1 MRDELDGSLVDVSS
15 PLIVLGI
22 DLLES
27 GVLQPDYKSIG
38 DISNSF
44 NRRDSGGL
52 SLTVLSVAR
61 TRGADNR

>member
-1 MRDELDGSLVDVSS
+1 VRDKLDGSLVYVPS

-44 NRRDSGGL
+44 N
-52 SLTVLSVAR
+52 
-61 TRGADNR
+61 

>member
-1 MRDELDGSLVDVSS
+1 MRDKLDSRLVDVSS

-38 DISNSF
+38 DISNGF
-44 NRRDSGGL
+44 NWGDFGGL
-52 SLTVLSVAR
+52 PLTVLSVAR